1 MTFQDQVLA
10 TIYAMTGAQ
19 QVCTGAL
26 VMSILKPQDSPLYG
40 YQRRVS
46 AAIVS
51 LRRLGYLDDVARRCH
66 VCHGALTRSHR
77 NVPLIVTDKG
87 IARLGEIPTRDLRQ
101 LAVAR

>member
-1 MTFQDQVLA
+1 MTFQDQVLV
-10 TIYAMTGAQ
+10 TIYAMTGAK

-46 AAIVS
+46 SAIAS
-51 LRRLGYLDDVARRCH
+51 LRQLGYLDDVTRRCR
-66 VCHGALTRSHR
+66 VCHGALTRRHR

-87 IARLGEIPTRDLRQ
+87 IAHLWELPTRDLRQ
-101 LAVAR
+101 LAGA

>member
-10 TIYAMTGAQ
+10 TIYVMTAHR

-26 VMSILKPQDSPLYG
+26 VMSILKPDDSPLYG

-46 AAIVS
+46 SAIVS
-51 LRRLGYLDDVARRCH
+51 LRRLGYLNDVTRRCR
-66 VCHGALTRSHR
+66 VCHCALTRRNR
-77 NVPLIVTDKG
+77 NVPLVVTDKG
-87 IARLGEIPTRDLRQ
+87 IAYLWEMPTRDLRQ